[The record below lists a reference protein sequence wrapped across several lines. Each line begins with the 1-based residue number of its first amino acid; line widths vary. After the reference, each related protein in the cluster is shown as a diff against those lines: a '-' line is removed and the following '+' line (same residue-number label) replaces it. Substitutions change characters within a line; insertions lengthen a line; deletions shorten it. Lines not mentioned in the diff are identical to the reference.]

1 MLSENWLV
9 WNVRGLKSRARHNV
23 VREIISQ
30 ENISL
35 LSLQETKLDDCPPNM
50 VLETCGADFDFFFQP
65 QPIPLAVSFW
75 LGEEMPGRSHLLLFG
90 RLACLLQSC
99 CYKLMKPGGLHVFMV
114 RNWIMKNRCFWKNL
128 GYVRLA
134 RVGGSCGV
142 ISISSIKPRTRI
154 TIDLIDG

>member
-1 MLSENWLV
+1 MLSDNWLV

-23 VREIISQ
+23 VREIVSQ

-35 LSLQETKLDDCPPNM
+35 DDCPPNV

-65 QPIPLAVSFW
+65 QPIPVAVSFW

-99 CYKLMKPGGLHVFMV
+99 
-114 RNWIMKNRCFWKNL
+114 
-128 GYVRLA
+128 
-134 RVGGSCGV
+134 
-142 ISISSIKPRTRI
+142 
-154 TIDLIDG
+154 